1 MHNNLSATWEEN
13 SLPCCNKCGHLELK
27 DVMGEGMEM
36 APSSA
41 TGVDGP
47 PQSSGIPSGIRSCNC
62 TLNYFFFFTLVSTLV
77 KVLINLIG
85 IYVIFFKAS

>member
-62 TLNYFFFFTLVSTLV
+62 TLNYFFFYFSFHTS
-77 KVLINLIG
+77 KSFDQFDRNLC
-85 IYVIFFKAS
+85 YLF

>member
-62 TLNYFFFFTLVSTLV
+62 TLNYFFFFYFSFHTS
-77 KVLINLIG
+77 KSFDQFDRNLC
-85 IYVIFFKAS
+85 YLF